1 MGAAP
6 PVRVLSILRSGIAAA
21 RRRPIVTA
29 LLVLITLL
37 GSGLRIDAIGT
48 GTRVSVD
55 ERSYLGIANNMVVH
69 RSYAYGKD
77 PLHWAPG
84 TPFLFATAMKLTG
97 SNAIDQRLP
106 GQSNPAVWAQVLISI
121 LAIPAVFAFAAWL
134 GGAGAGLLAAL
145 MTAIYDPLILV
156 SRSYLSEPLGG
167 LCFVLAVF
175 AIAAAVSRPHSRL
188 WRHLGAGAL
197 LGCAVLAR
205 NDLLLLFG
213 VLPAL
218 ATFMVWRRE
227 DLRTGLRLGMALVAG
242 ALLTVAP
249 WVTYASIEERKL
261 TPITTAGPSSLWVAT
276 YYPARGRQILL
287 KRQFM
292 DEVCRTFPKAQD
304 SCGVSATQ
312 MDMRLIF
319 KLLQRRHPGLTEDEA
334 IQKELDRNIREYAL
348 GQPVKFSGMLAEKST
363 RIWGRPWGGG
373 AIGRQESSRTE
384 HALLIGGAA
393 LGMIAALFLAGR
405 RRRYIVLGASAL
417 VTVTALNTI
426 FVSESRMSLRMTPLL
441 FAIGI
446 GGIGAILRARRGQ
459 DEPVLAA
466 DAAPDSSSDA
476 SDGASPSTPAS
487 TAEAPA
493 SS

>member
-1 MGAAP
+1 M
-6 PVRVLSILRSGIAAA
+6 
-21 RRRPIVTA
+21 VTA
-29 LLVLITLL
+29 LLVIITLL
-37 GSGLRIDAIGT
+37 GTGLRIDAIGT

-97 SNAIDQRLP
+97 SGAIDQRLP

-145 MTAIYDPLILV
+145 FTAIYDPLILV

-167 LCFVLAVF
+167 LFFVLAVF
-175 AIAAAVSRPHSRL
+175 AIAVAVSRPRSRL
-188 WRHLGAGAL
+188 WRPLGAGAL

-218 ATFMVWRRE
+218 ATLMVWRRE
-227 DLRTGLRLGMALVAG
+227 DLRTGLRLGAALVVG
-242 ALLTVAP
+242 AVLIVTP
-249 WVTYASIEERKL
+249 WVTYASIEEGKF
-261 TPITTAGPSSLWVAT
+261 TPVTTAGPSSLWVAT

-319 KLLQRRHPGLTEDEA
+319 KLLQRRHPGLSEDEA

-384 HALLIGGAA
+384 HALLIGGSGLA
-393 LGMIAALFLAGR
+393 LLAGLFLAGS
-405 RRRYIVLGASAL
+405 RRRYLLLGGAAL
-417 VTVTALNTI
+417 FTVTALNTI

-441 FAIGI
+441 FAV
-446 GGIGAILRARRGQ
+446 GIGALGAIIRARRG
-459 DEPVLAA
+459 DDEPEPVL
-466 DAAPDSSSDA
+466 P
-476 SDGASPSTPAS
+476 TPAEEGTPTS
-487 TAEAPA
+487 ATAEEPPTGADGEAPGNPEPSPA
-493 SS
+493 